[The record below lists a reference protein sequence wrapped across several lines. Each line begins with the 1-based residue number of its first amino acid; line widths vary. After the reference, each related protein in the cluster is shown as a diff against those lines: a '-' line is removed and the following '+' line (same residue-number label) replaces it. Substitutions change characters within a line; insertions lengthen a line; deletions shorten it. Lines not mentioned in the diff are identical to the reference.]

1 MLMGRFEY
9 SLDAKGRVN
18 FPPKFR
24 AEMGDVLYVTK
35 WFDKCLV
42 VYSREQWKK
51 MDEKFENMS
60 TVRSKDI
67 LRILYGNV
75 AEVVPDKQ
83 GRILLPQYLRD
94 HAGITRDV
102 VVIGAR
108 TYAEMWDKDTYR
120 ENEGVNNF
128 ASITEQLKELG
139 F

>member
-9 SLDAKGRVN
+9 SLDAKSRVK

-24 AEMGDVLYVTK
+24 AEMGEVLYVTK

-42 VYSREQWKK
+42 VYSREQWRK

-75 AEVVPDKQ
+75 TEVSPDKQ
-83 GRILLPQYLRD
+83 GRILLHQYLRD
-94 HAGITRDV
+94 HAGITKDIV
-102 VVIGAR
+102 IIGAR
-108 TYAEMWDKDTYR
+108 TYAEIWDKTVYE
-120 ENEGVNNF
+120 ENEGVNNIS
-128 ASITEQLKELG
+128 SITEQLKELG